1 MLLAALASHF
11 LGPCTEDRIPMFLAT
26 TNHLSEYGHPT
37 FFYTVTTDLHF
48 LDGVVDVGI
57 VRSLTL
63 TMILLV
69 LLELV
74 VGLCGGIMAS
84 SGKMAAA

>member
-1 MLLAALASHF
+1 MCASASTTVWVEFFFGFTIADKFTVENMAPSSSLL
-11 LGPCTEDRIPMFLAT
+11 
-26 TNHLSEYGHPT
+26 
-37 FFYTVTTDLHF
+37 

-63 TMILLV
+63 TMKSSL

-74 VGLCGGIMAS
+74 VGLCGGVTAS
-84 SGKMAAA
+84 T